1 MNCETCKREMV
12 NLFDT
17 NMDPELKNSILEHIN
32 RCFDCQKEYHNALE
46 IISMLKP
53 KLQPNAPF
61 LLKQNI
67 MNQLKM
73 ENTEMKAQD
82 PKVKKFSPRFKRILL
97 VAAVLAATMVI
108 IPIVNNNTSVFNST
122 ARAANSLIDNSIRAT
137 QLVKSMIVKL
147 KVRTLPNDNFSL
159 VGPDYEMVNHSIYKQ
174 FGNPHK
180 WRVEKPGRVVVCNGE
195 FQYMHIVGMQ
205 EFYKAPSYHNLI
217 EDFEL
222 YLEPEKILIK
232 EQYNLKKDGS
242 ALTMEVKNGLVY
254 LAVTH
259 KAQGDFTNEYM
270 LNTSIEESH
279 NRREYV
285 FDNDTKLLRGLK
297 IYLIEGEKETLI
309 VNLESIEYNVDIDP
323 TLFALHIPQ
332 GQECIDLAAVPKGE
346 VFTNITSKQAAE
358 ILCKRLSQK
367 DWLLVAPALINYGPN
382 GELSSDMKEKL
393 GGLTLLQLGEPFKSG
408 QYPGEFVPYEVRLK
422 SGRIVKHNLALRNDN
437 PNKVWL
443 VDGGFL

>member
-1 MNCETCKREMV
+1 MNHQGGNIMNCETCKREMV

-180 WRVEKPGRVVVCNGE
+180 WRVE
-195 FQYMHIVGMQ
+195 
-205 EFYKAPSYHNLI
+205 
-217 EDFEL
+217 
-222 YLEPEKILIK
+222 
-232 EQYNLKKDGS
+232 
-242 ALTMEVKNGLVY
+242 
-254 LAVTH
+254 
-259 KAQGDFTNEYM
+259 
-270 LNTSIEESH
+270 
-279 NRREYV
+279 
-285 FDNDTKLLRGLK
+285 
-297 IYLIEGEKETLI
+297 
-309 VNLESIEYNVDIDP
+309 
-323 TLFALHIPQ
+323 
-332 GQECIDLAAVPKGE
+332 
-346 VFTNITSKQAAE
+346 
-358 ILCKRLSQK
+358 
-367 DWLLVAPALINYGPN
+367 
-382 GELSSDMKEKL
+382 
-393 GGLTLLQLGEPFKSG
+393 
-408 QYPGEFVPYEVRLK
+408 
-422 SGRIVKHNLALRNDN
+422 
-437 PNKVWL
+437 
-443 VDGGFL
+443 